1 MDQVEEIKSRIDIVD
16 LVGEYV
22 NLKKAGRNY
31 KALCPFHDEKTPSF
45 MVSPELQ
52 IFKCFGCGKS
62 GDAIEFLKL
71 YENIEFWDAL
81 EILAKRAGVKLERK
95 GSSKQNK
102 LKEKLYTLNDLAG
115 RFYHWLLTEHDKGK
129 KVLKYAQNR
138 GLTKQ
143 TIKQFQLGFS
153 PMDGETIPKFLKK
166 KGFSGQEIIKSGIAF
181 QTKRGNLWDRFR
193 GRLVFPLHD
202 YRGRVIGF
210 SGRLVPGV
218 IDDDDKPKYIN
229 SPETPIYQ
237 KRTHLFGFWQTKDA
251 IRDKN
256 RVFVVEGETDVLSAF
271 QADFKN
277 VVAIKG
283 TAFTPQQAQ
292 KIKRYADTAVFALDA
307 DFAGTEAI
315 KRSSQVAEKVG
326 LNVEVVSLPEKYQD
340 IDELAQKGVKKLKEL
355 TKQTEPIY
363 DFVIAKAEQNNDLS
377 TPQGKQEF
385 LNTCLTFVTQ
395 IENEV
400 IKNGYLKQMA
410 DALRVDL
417 QSVIIEANKFKPKT
431 DRNYQKKDFTPKK
444 KLTVEDNRY
453 LIEKHLLAL
462 ILSRRDWQWLEDEEI
477 EGLIQTSLFKK
488 IIRFLKEKNQEDEG
502 IKIKNITQSIPEE
515 LKQGFQE
522 IYLWGEQLNLE
533 YSKEKIDKAFLRLKG
548 KDLREKLNKL
558 SKQISQEENKKGS
571 DDEKLIRLEKKFV
584 RLSKKLTSLQG
595 EVG

>member
-16 LVGEYV
+16 LIGEYL

-52 IFKCFGCGKS
+52 IFKCFGCNKS
-62 GDAIEFLKL
+62 GDVIEFLKL

-81 EILAKRAGVKLERK
+81 EILAKRAGVKLKRK
-95 GSSKQNK
+95 GSSKK
-102 LKEKLYTLNDLAG
+102 SELKEKLYSLNDLAG
-115 RFYHWLLTEHDKGK
+115 QFYHFLLTKHDKGK
-129 KVLKYAQNR
+129 KVLNYAQDR
-138 GLTKQ
+138 GFSKK
-143 TIKQFQLGFS
+143 IIEEFRLGFS
-153 PMDGETIPKFLKK
+153 PMDGETIPKFLNK
-166 KGFSGQEIIKSGIAF
+166 KGFVDQEIVKSGIAF
-181 QTKRGNLWDRFR
+181 KTKRGDLWDRFR

-210 SGRLVPGV
+210 SGRLVPGL
-218 IDDDDKPKYIN
+218 IKNDDKPKYIN
-229 SPETPIYQ
+229 TPETLLYQ
-237 KRTHLFGFWQTKDA
+237 KRNHLFGFWQTRDT

-256 RVFVVEGETDVLSAF
+256 KVFVVEGETDVLSAF
-271 QADFKN
+271 QAGFKN

-326 LNVEVVSLPEKYQD
+326 LNVEVVSLPSKYQD
-340 IDELAQKGVKKLKEL
+340 LDELARNDPKLLKNLDE
-355 TKQTEPIY
+355 KSEPIW
-363 DFVIAKAEQNNDLS
+363 DFVIEKAEQNYDLS
-377 TPQGKQEF
+377 TPQGKQKF
-385 LNTCLTFVTQ
+385 LNTCLSFITQ

-400 IKNGYLKQMA
+400 VKNSYLKQMA
-410 DALRVDL
+410 DILRVDL
-417 QSVIIEANKFKPKT
+417 ESVLIEADKFRPETTRTK
-431 DRNYQKKDFTPKK
+431 RKDFSQKK
-444 KLTVEDNRY
+444 KLSVEDNRY

-462 ILSRRDWQWLEDEEI
+462 ILTRRKWKWLENEDLED
-477 EGLIQTSLFKK
+477 LVQTSLFKK
-488 IIRFLKEKNQEDEG
+488 IISYLKKEHQDNEEV
-502 IKIKNITQSIPEE
+502 KIKNLAKEMPEE

-522 IYLWGEQLNLE
+522 IYLWGERLNLE

-548 KDLREKLNKL
+548 KDLRQKLDKL
-558 SKQISQEENKKGS
+558 SKQISQEEKKKDS
-571 DDEKLIRLEKKFV
+571 DEKKLVRLEKEFV

-595 EVG
+595 

>member
-81 EILAKRAGVKLERK
+81 EILAKRAGVELERK
-95 GSSKQNK
+95 GSSRKNK
-102 LKEKLYTLNDLAG
+102 LKEKIYSLNDLAA
-115 RFYHWLLTEHDKGK
+115 RFYHFLLTDHDKGK
-129 KVLKYAQNR
+129 KALKYAHDR
-138 GLTKQ
+138 GLSTEIIEK
-143 TIKQFQLGFS
+143 FHLGFS
-153 PMDGETIPKFLKK
+153 PLEGETIPNFLKK
-166 KGFSGQEIIKSGIAF
+166 KGFPDQEIVKSGIAF
-181 QTKRGNLWDRFR
+181 KTKRGDLWDRFR

-210 SGRLVPGV
+210 SGRIIPGLV
-218 IDDDDKPKYIN
+218 DNSDKPKYIN
-229 SPETPIYQ
+229 SPETPVYQ

-251 IRDKN
+251 IRDKSK
-256 RVFVVEGETDVLSAF
+256 VFVVEGETDVLSAY
-271 QADFKN
+271 QSGFKN

-315 KRSSQVAEKVG
+315 KRSSQVAQQVG

-340 IDELAQKGVKKLKEL
+340 IDELARKEPEKLKEL
-355 TKQTEPIY
+355 IEKTEPIY
-363 DFVIAKAEQNNDLS
+363 DFVIDKAQENNNLS
-377 TPQGKQEF
+377 TPQGKQNF
-385 LNTCLTFVTQ
+385 LKTCLSFVTQ

-400 IKNGYLKQMA
+400 VKNSYLKQMA
-410 DALRVDL
+410 DILRVDL
-417 QSVIIEANKFKPKT
+417 QSVLIEASKFKPGIEKK
-431 DRNYQKKDFTPKK
+431 YQKQKKDFSPKK
-444 KLTVEDNRY
+444 KLSVEDNRH

-462 ILSRRDWQWLEDEEI
+462 ILSRRSWEWLENEELDE
-477 EGLIQTSLFKK
+477 LIQTSLFKK
-488 IIRFLKEKNQEDEG
+488 IIKYLKENYQENKQ
-502 IKIKNITQSIPEE
+502 IKIKQIAKQIPEE

-533 YSKEKIDKAFLRLKG
+533 YSKEKIDKAFNRLKG
-548 KDLREKLNKL
+548 KDLREKLDKL
-558 SKQISQEENKKGS
+558 SKEISQEEKKKGP
-571 DDEKLIRLEKKFV
+571 DDKKLERLEKEFV
-584 RLSKKLTSLQG
+584 AMSKKLTSLQG
-595 EVG
+595 